1 MPVDTVSK
9 EYAAMAPKWERCR
22 DAYEGGDAIK
32 AKGARYLPP
41 LDSHVRNGSFVPE
54 GARKYA
60 AYLERAL
67 WYNATA
73 RTVDGLAG
81 GIFQKAPKI
90 TAPEPTKSHLS
101 DVTLTNLSA
110 EMFAHEA
117 AREVLKLGRAGILVD
132 MADIEPATRPY
143 WSSYCAEDI
152 FSYRAITIDGD
163 EILTR
168 VVLREVVQSED
179 PKDPFV
185 IEDHE
190 IYRVLELVGF
200 ETGNPEYQQ
209 TKWVK
214 DQKGDWIA
222 GKTKKPMRRGKPL
235 PLIPFVFL
243 GPDSISP
250 KFAKPPLLDLV
261 DVNISH
267 YRTMADLEHG
277 RHRVAVP
284 TPWVSGFD
292 SKSGPLL
299 LGEALLLEKDGNAGM
314 LEFTGQGLGALERAD
329 QQKRHMMAVLGARLL
344 EEQNARS
351 NVSETAAAVGM
362 RHAGE
367 QATLK
372 TLAQALESGLTL
384 ALQWH
389 AWWVGMEQTPAETGA
404 LFELNKDFSVL
415 RMPPEELR
423 AIVEAAQ
430 ANRISMAT
438 LWHLLQEGGLARP
451 GVTWEEE
458 LEAIEASSE
467 QDAEDAE
474 AEAEAEPEEEEPM
487 LVGNPYTILRRKGK
501 FVVVKADTGQ
511 QVPGGVHPTMRRAKK
526 HHAALEAAHRGEG

>member
-1 MPVDTVSK
+1 MPVNTPSK
-9 EYAAMAPKWERCR
+9 EYQAASLKWERCR

-32 AKGARYLPP
+32 AKSTRYLPP
-41 LDSHVRNGSFVPE
+41 LDSHARNGTFID
-54 GARKYA
+54 GGLAKYA
-60 AYLERAL
+60 AYKERAL

-90 TAPEPTKSHLS
+90 TAPDLVKQQLA
-101 DVTLTNLSA
+101 DVTLTSQSA
-110 EMFAHEA
+110 ELFALQA
-117 AREVLKLGRAGILVD
+117 AKDDLTVGRSGILVD
-132 MADIEPATRPY
+132 WSTMPSEPRPY
-143 WSSYCAEDI
+143 WASYCAEDI
-152 FSYRAITIDGD
+152 PSFRAVTVDGD

-168 VVLREVVQSED
+168 VVLCEMASEDD

-185 IEDHE
+185 QTQTKQ
-190 IYRVLELVGF
+190 YRVLELTVPLD
-200 ETGNPEYQQ
+200 TGLTAYSQ
-209 TKWVK
+209 TVWRKGAQDK
-214 DQKGDWIA
+214 DEWIA
-222 GKTKKPMRRGKPL
+222 APTVFPMRRGEFL
-235 PLIPFVFL
+235 SFIPFVFL
-243 GPDSISP
+243 APTSITP
-250 KFAKPPLLDLV
+250 WIAKPPLLDLV

-292 SKSGPLL
+292 AKSGPLL

-344 EEQNARS
+344 EEQGTKS

-372 TLAQALESGLTL
+372 TMAQALETGLTL

-389 AWWVGMEQTPAETGA
+389 TWWVGTEETPADTGA
-404 LFELNKDFSVL
+404 LFELNKDFSTL

-423 AIVEAAQ
+423 ALVEALQ
-430 ANRISMAT
+430 ARAISPET
-438 LWHLLQEGGLARP
+438 FLHNLEEGGLMRP
-451 GVTWEEE
+451 GVTVDEE
-458 LEAIEASSE
+458 LKDIEAA
-467 QDAEDAE
+467 DGADPTATDE
-474 AEAEAEPEEEEPM
+474 AV
-487 LVGNPYTILRRKGK
+487 LVGNPYTILKRKGK
-501 FVVVKADTGQ
+501 YVVVKAESGAM
-511 QVPGGVHPTMRRAKK
+511 VPGGEHPSLRRAKK
-526 HHAALEAAHRGEG
+526 HHAALEANVKE